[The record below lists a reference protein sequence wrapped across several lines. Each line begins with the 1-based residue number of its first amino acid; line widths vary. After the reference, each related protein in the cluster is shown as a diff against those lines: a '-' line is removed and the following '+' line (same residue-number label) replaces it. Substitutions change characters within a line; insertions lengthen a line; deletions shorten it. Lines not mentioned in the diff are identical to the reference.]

1 MPAIKKVNDHY
12 YITAP
17 EVTITG
23 NLTVSGAQASVTST
37 DSVITDK
44 VIVLNNGEASAGI
57 TGNAVS
63 GIEVD
68 RGSLANA
75 SLVFDE
81 ATDRWRLSVDGGTT
95 YLYIVTSANAVQ
107 SNEVID
113 DTTPELGG
121 TLETGSFAIN
131 NASSNVSISLAN
143 EDNGRSGVY
152 VTNDTVTNAELV
164 TTKQAML
171 FAYVLG

>member
-68 RGSLANA
+68 RGGSSDV
-75 SLVFDE
+75 SLVWSE
-81 ATDRWRLSVDGGTT
+81 ANSQWMASDGSGVSP
-95 YLYIVTSANAVQ
+95 YQYALLH
-107 SNEVID
+107 SNNF
-113 DTTPELGG
+113 
-121 TLETGSFAIN
+121 ETAYSGNIEGGSF
-131 NASSNVSISLAN
+131 
-143 EDNGRSGVY
+143 
-152 VTNDTVTNAELV
+152 
-164 TTKQAML
+164 
-171 FAYVLG
+171 